1 MICKH
6 CHREYDMDDFTDDT
20 EACDDICPD
29 CLYSGNMFDPEEED
43 NDSMDLEEDDPY
55 LDRYE
60 DIPQEATYEELLD
73 DVELPEDEEFEDDLE
88 D

>member
-6 CHREYDMDDFTDDT
+6 CRREYDMDDFTDDT

-29 CLYSGNMFDPEEED
+29 CLYSGNMFSVEDDTDEMEKLYEEED
-43 NDSMDLEEDDPY
+43 DLYDDGDNY
-55 LDRYE
+55 LDAPYD
-60 DIPQEATYEELLD
+60 DI
-73 DVELPEDEEFEDDLE
+73 DVSDEEFDEDVE